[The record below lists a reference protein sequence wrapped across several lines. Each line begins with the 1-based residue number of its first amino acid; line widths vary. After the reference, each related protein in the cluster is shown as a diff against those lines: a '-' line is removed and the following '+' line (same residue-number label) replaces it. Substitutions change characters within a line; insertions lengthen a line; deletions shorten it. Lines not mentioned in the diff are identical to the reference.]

1 MPLTQIQQ
9 MELDS
14 LKIELGT
21 LEEIIDIDEEY
32 TTRRRKSLRTRLES
46 LKSRI
51 SNIEDA
57 ADDNPEP

>member
-21 LEEIIDIDEEY
+21 LEEVIDIDEEY